1 MTNRIHNVVQRYPP
15 LRTATDVAVDTDA
28 IVQEVL
34 AQIPDTNHSHSNLPL
49 LDSLT
54 IVDNNLSINNDPVP
68 GLLII
73 NDW

>member
-1 MTNRIHNVVQRYPP
+1 MTNRSHRVVQRYPP
-15 LRTATDVAVDTDA
+15 LIGKTAAVDTES

-34 AQIPDTNHSHSNLPL
+34 AQIPDTSHTHGNLPL

-54 IVDNNLSINNDPVP
+54 VVDNQLTISGDPVP

>member
-1 MTNRIHNVVQRYPP
+1 MTNRTPRTVQRYPP
-15 LRTATDVAVDTDA
+15 LVARQVTVDTDS

-34 AQIPDTNHSHSNLPL
+34 AQIPDTNHTHNNLPL

-54 IVDNNLSINNDPVP
+54 ITDNQLSINNDPVP

>member
-1 MTNRIHNVVQRYPP
+1 MTNRTPRTVQRYPP
-15 LRTATDVAVDTDA
+15 LVAKQVTVDTDS

-34 AQIPDTNHSHSNLPL
+34 AQIPDTNHTHDNLPL

-54 IVDNNLSINNDPVP
+54 ITDNQLSINNDPVP

>member
-1 MTNRIHNVVQRYPP
+1 MTNRVHKVVQRYPP
-15 LRTATDVAVDTDA
+15 LKTNVNADVDIDA
-28 IVQEVL
+28 IVQDVL
-34 AQIPDTNHSHSNLPL
+34 AQIPDTNHSHGNLPL

-54 IVDNNLSINNDPVP
+54 VVGGDLSINNDPVP

>member
-1 MTNRIHNVVQRYPP
+1 MTNRTPRTVQRYPP
-15 LRTATDVAVDTDA
+15 LVARQVTVDTDS

-34 AQIPDTNHSHSNLPL
+34 AQIPDTNCTHDNLPL

-54 IVDNNLSINNDPVP
+54 ITDNQLCINNDPVP

>member
-1 MTNRIHNVVQRYPP
+1 MTNRTPRTVQRYPP
-15 LRTATDVAVDTDA
+15 LVAKQVTVDTDS

-34 AQIPDTNHSHSNLPL
+34 AQIPDTNHTHNNLPL
-49 LDSLT
+49 LESLT
-54 IVDNNLSINNDPVP
+54 ITDNQLSINNDPVP

>member
-1 MTNRIHNVVQRYPP
+1 MTNRTPRTVQRYPP
-15 LRTATDVAVDTDA
+15 LVARQVTVDADS

-34 AQIPDTNHSHSNLPL
+34 AQIPDTNHTHDNLPL

-54 IVDNNLSINNDPVP
+54 IADNQLSINNDPVP

>member
-1 MTNRIHNVVQRYPP
+1 MTDRIHRVVQRYPP
-15 LRTATDVAVDTDA
+15 LVSKPVAVDTES
-28 IVQEVL
+28 IVQDVI
-34 AQIPDTNHSHSNLPL
+34 AQIPDTNHTHGNLPL

-54 IVDNNLSINNDPVP
+54 VLDNQLTISGDPVP

>member
-1 MTNRIHNVVQRYPP
+1 MTNRTPRTVQRYPP
-15 LRTATDVAVDTDA
+15 LVARQVTVDTDS

-34 AQIPDTNHSHSNLPL
+34 AQIPDTNHTHDNLPL

-54 IVDNNLSINNDPVP
+54 ITDNQLSINNDPVP